1 MVDASIAACD
11 AVLRRHMSARMGC
24 WSPARLAEIAASRG
38 ARCVLTPDPAL
49 PNGVRIEFE
58 PLNVPA
64 FLAEVPT

>member
-1 MVDASIAACD
+1 
-11 AVLRRHMSARMGC
+11 MSARMGC